1 MKVRGIRNNNPG
13 NIRHGDKW
21 EGLSD
26 IQSDSSFCVFQSPVY
41 GIRAMAKILLNYQ
54 EKYQIDTIEKIISR
68 WAPPNENDTL
78 AYVHSVASALNVSAK
93 QKVDL
98 HGNGV
103 LLANLIKAIIKHE
116 NGRQPYD
123 DDMIFEGIRLA
134 GVKC

>member
-1 MKVRGIRNNNPG
+1 
-13 NIRHGDKW
+13 
-21 EGLSD
+21 
-26 IQSDSSFCVFQSPVY
+26 
-41 GIRAMAKILLNYQ
+41 MAKILLNYQ
-54 EKYQIDTIEKIISR
+54 KKYGLKTIKQIISR